1 MKILT
6 RESLGDLAKGIKQ
19 LLLEDRCSFSEE
31 EQVLLHDCLEAVEI
45 LLTDPKQ
52 REIDLYDVSRI
63 VELIF
68 HVFLIVHH
76 A

>member
-1 MKILT
+1 MKVLSK
-6 RESLGDLAKGIKQ
+6 ESLGDLAKGIKQ
-19 LLLEDRCSFSEE
+19 LLLEDRCSFSDED
-31 EQVLLHDCLEAVEI
+31 QVLLRDCLEVVEN
-45 LLTDPKQ
+45 LLYDPKQ

-68 HVFLIVHH
+68 HFFLIAHH